1 MDNTTSDHLYTSTS
15 DKLAPIVHT
24 ALGKVRGIFE
34 NERLAFYGV
43 PYAEPPI
50 GRERRFLPP
59 QPKLPWE
66 GTLEAN
72 RFGPAACQPGVL
84 DFNKSQSENCLTLN
98 IWTRAINS
106 PLRPVLLFIHGGGF
120 TGGSGAD
127 PAFHGG
133 TFADQG
139 LVVVTVNYRLG
150 ALGFLDLSSFLGE
163 DYRSSGNC
171 GILDL
176 IEALRWT
183 RAHIAAFGGNP
194 NRITIMGQSA
204 GAKCVGGL
212 LASPLADGLFHGA
225 IAQSGAVQAIRDQ
238 HTSKAVAANYLK
250 LLELQQNEAG
260 KLLDL
265 PIEVL
270 MEAQAELCRDF
281 SGVHLFGPVVDGAVI
296 ESPPMQSIL
305 RKRPSMPPLLIGTNR
320 HEAANLEI
328 GTPGGNSFGPDGFLS
343 RMFGDNAPLIEA
355 AYLRRSGSSMLQE
368 PSNVEAWQAVI
379 TDYMYRISAA
389 RTAAAY
395 SSAGANV
402 WMYSFERKEALKSA
416 HGDEMP
422 FVFGRTVGENE
433 HRLAA
438 AMHGAWTAFALTG
451 KPETV
456 DTGGWPRHQAQQP
469 AVMRFTDSGSE
480 LGQLDIEDDPSFP
493 DQVYCIDES
502 WTES

>member
-1 MDNTTSDHLYTSTS
+1 MDITTSDNLYASAS
-15 DKLAPIVHT
+15 EKPAPIAHT

-34 NERLAFYGV
+34 NERLTFYGV

-59 QPKLPWE
+59 QPKLPWK

-72 RFGPAACQPGVL
+72 RFGPAASQPGVL

-120 TGGSGAD
+120 TGGSGSD

-150 ALGFLDLSSFLGE
+150 ALGFLDLSAYLGE

-183 RAHIAAFGGNP
+183 RAHIAAFGGDP

-212 LASPLADGLFHGA
+212 LSSPLADGLFHGA

-238 HTSKAVAANYLK
+238 LTSKAVAASYLK
-250 LLELQQNEAG
+250 LLDLQQNDAS
-260 KLLDL
+260 KLLNL
-265 PIEVL
+265 PIEAL
-270 MEAQAELCRDF
+270 IDAQAALSRDF
-281 SGVHLFGPVVDGAVI
+281 SGVHLFGPVVDGVAI
-296 ESPPMQSIL
+296 ESPPLKSIL
-305 RKRPSMPPLLIGTNR
+305 RKRPSMPSLLIGTNR

-328 GTPGGNSFGPDGFLS
+328 GTPRGSLGPDGFLN

-355 AYLRRSGSSMLQE
+355 AYLRRSGNSMLQE
-368 PSNVEAWQAVI
+368 PSNIQAWQAVI
-379 TDYMYRISAA
+379 TDYMYRLSAA
-389 RTAAAY
+389 RTAVAY

-422 FVFGRTVGENE
+422 FVFGRTVDENE
-433 HRLAA
+433 QRLAA
-438 AMHGAWTAFALTG
+438 TMHGAWTAFALTG

-456 DTGGWPRHQAQQP
+456 DTGSWPRHHAQQP
-469 AVMRFTDSGSE
+469 AVMRFIDSGSE
-480 LGQLDIEDDPSFP
+480 LGQLEIEDDPSFP
-493 DQVYCIDES
+493 DQVYRIERS